1 MSEQPLKRH
10 AALLPLSWQHQRGL
24 SLARGISLGEADV
37 GDVERVWNT
46 ELEAHFDAEEEL
58 LFPFSD
64 DAHAARVKDD
74 HEWLRATYER
84 LRAHPDDVP
93 LLAAFGAVLKA
104 HIRFEERVWFEAL
117 QDALGRKRLEG
128 LHEQM
133 HARFPDA
140 QDPPACPA

>member
-1 MSEQPLKRH
+1 MVR
-10 AALLPLSWQHQRGL
+10 AIGL
-24 SLARGISLGEADV
+24 GKADV
-37 GDVERVWNT
+37 GDVERAWNT
-46 ELEAHFDAEEEL
+46 ELEAHFYAEEEL
-58 LFPFSD
+58 LFPFSE

-84 LRAHPDDVP
+84 LRAHPNDAP

-117 QDALGRKRLEG
+117 QDALGRTRLEA
-128 LHEQM
+128 LHERM
-133 HARFPDA
+133 HGRFPDA

>member
-1 MSEQPLKRH
+1 M
-10 AALLPLSWQHQRGL
+10 
-24 SLARGISLGEADV
+24 ARGIGLGEADV
-37 GDVERVWNT
+37 GDVERAWNT
-46 ELEAHFDAEEEL
+46 ELEAHFYAEEEL
-58 LFPFSD
+58 LFPFSE

-74 HEWLRATYER
+74 HKWLRATYER
-84 LRAHPDDVP
+84 LRAHPDDAP

-117 QDALGRKRLEG
+117 QDALGRERLEA
-128 LHEQM
+128 LREQM

>member
-1 MSEQPLKRH
+1 M
-10 AALLPLSWQHQRGL
+10 
-24 SLARGISLGEADV
+24 ARGIGLGEADV

-46 ELEAHFDAEEEL
+46 ELEAHFYAEEEV
-58 LFPFSD
+58 LFPFSE

-84 LRAHPDDVP
+84 LRAHPNDAL

-117 QDALGRKRLEG
+117 QDALGRKRLDA
-128 LHEQM
+128 LHERM